1 MHAVTASPGA
11 PVETVIVL
19 PNLAVNLRQG
29 PVMSPGRGTLDG
41 TLRWIWRHWQAVV
54 EQDGGPVVVRVGLP
68 DGRLDARLVAPG
80 VLPVPVA
87 PTPVHDWI
95 ADPTWHAPIPDR
107 DGLLATALAGQRAG
121 QWAGAG
127 VAAGWLA
134 VQLHRDLGI
143 HPSTVLAMEIQ
154 AQCAALAGHRDQAA
168 VLYLVAA
175 VARHHLGAP
184 LSSEAVGIQ
193 QAVSLWLH
201 APRRQATARTGL
213 LLAHHL
219 LDVCPTGPEPLSAVL
234 RRLDDQLPTA
244 RKRFTPPP
252 SSSSASPHQG
262 DLR

>member
-1 MHAVTASPGA
+1 MTAPPGA

-19 PNLAVNLRQG
+19 PTLVVNLHQG
-29 PVMSPGRGTLDG
+29 PVIAPGRGTLDG
-41 TLRWIWRHWQAVV
+41 TLRWIWRHWQAAV

-68 DGRLDARLVAPG
+68 DGHLDARLVAPG

-87 PTPVHDWI
+87 PPAVHDWI

-134 VQLHRDLGI
+134 ARLRRDLGV
-143 HPSTVLAMEIQ
+143 HPSAVLAMEMQ
-154 AQCAALAGHRDQAA
+154 AQCAALAGHGDQAA
-168 VLYLVAA
+168 LLYLAAA

-184 LSSEAVGIQ
+184 ASSETAGLQ

-201 APRRQATARTGL
+201 APRRTATTRTGF

-219 LDVCPTGPEPLSAVL
+219 LGVCPPPPELLSPVL
-234 RRLDDQLPTA
+234 RRLSDHLPDVRQPST
-244 RKRFTPPP
+244 P
-252 SSSSASPHQG
+252 SSTTT
-262 DLR
+262 